1 MLINDTNFKNVSMI
15 ELLLR
20 NGFTPTDLMDDRR
33 FKFDSCDVFAAII
46 KINLNKAIRTS
57 NRGFTA

>member
-33 FKFDSCDVFAAII
+33 FKFDSSDVFATII
-46 KINLNKAIRTS
+46 KINLNKS
-57 NRGFTA
+57 SEVQFY

>member
-20 NGFTPTDLMDDRR
+20 NGFTPTDLMDDRQ
-33 FKFDSCDVFAAII
+33 FKFDSTDVFAAII
-46 KINLNKAIRTS
+46 GINLNKS
-57 NRGFTA
+57 SEVQFY

>member
-33 FKFDSCDVFAAII
+33 FKFDSSDVFAAITE
-46 KINLNKAIRTS
+46 INLNKGS
-57 NRGFTA
+57 EVHFY

>member
-33 FKFDSCDVFAAII
+33 FSFDSSDVFAAIAE
-46 KINLNKAIRTS
+46 INLNKAIRTS